1 MTSVFRSQLSKLVA
15 TLTSTEPH
23 YIKCIKPNSSKSA
36 TTANDEL
43 VLEQLRYSGV
53 LEVVRIRRE
62 GFPIRLSFKE
72 FHKRF
77 EILCFK
83 DDFPAFRKA
92 TPADNEAAATFICE
106 KCLDPD
112 DFAHGKTKVF
122 MRNGIQEKLLSLV
135 QNVFKAMAVKI
146 QARLRTKK
154 EVANFRVVKKST
166 VKMQLVIRM
175 IQAKVK
181 FQKQKKIA
189 IRTQALVRCRQN
201 RTLYQKKRQSAQKI
215 AAVVRGHQASEGF
228 KQTKASIKLQAKLR
242 SQYAQKQL
250 KKAKKAQATI
260 GANIR
265 AKQGKKKYDETRE
278 VLIMLQSIERQRAA
292 RKSFKATKRSTLR
305 IQSIYRMVHAAV
317 IFKRQRKAAVMLEA
331 AQRRIQQ
338 SRIYRKQ
345 KEAALL
351 LHNAVRRFCAMA
363 KLEHLKMGLFSG
375 KKRRNNSV
383 VYLPQG
389 DYIKAREDAMLMN
402 WLKEGNDKEDE
413 DPEIVF
419 ADSVQKFNRKGKR
432 QERHVIL
439 TKKYC
444 YFMDKNKTKSCYCL
458 ADYDV
463 TGSSLST
470 MADDFVVL
478 HLKGERDLLLT
489 CEHKTEMIMI
499 MAKVVRETL
508 KEDFPITCSDSF
520 TFQTYGG
527 GFSRSNE
534 LKDVNVKFY
543 EDDDVSEAEKWSL
556 AISDGGSNFAVSVA
570 PALGSEAL
578 HPLGVPRAA
587 KFQVNVGGRKKTNA
601 PPMDKSK
608 SKKGGGLL
616 SGLSSKVIG
625 MGRSTSKSLS
635 RARSSISGKSTGT
648 KTTEEEDRDSS
659 DDEMVSGVNTFRG
672 ESALAK

>member
-1 MTSVFRSQLSKLVA
+1 
-15 TLTSTEPH
+15 
-23 YIKCIKPNSSKSA
+23 
-36 TTANDEL
+36 
-43 VLEQLRYSGV
+43 
-53 LEVVRIRRE
+53 
-62 GFPIRLSFKE
+62 
-72 FHKRF
+72 
-77 EILCFK
+77 
-83 DDFPAFRKA
+83 
-92 TPADNEAAATFICE
+92 
-106 KCLDPD
+106 
-112 DFAHGKTKVF
+112 

-135 QNVFKAMAVKI
+135 QNVFKVMAVKI

-154 EVANFRVVKKST
+154 EVANFKVVKKST

-181 FQKQKKIA
+181 FQKQKATA
-189 IRTQALVRCRQN
+189 IRTQALVRCHQQS
-201 RTLYQKKRQSAQKI
+201 TLYQKKRLSAQKI

-228 KQTKASIKLQAKLR
+228 KQTKASIKLQSKLR
-242 SQYAQKQL
+242 SQYAQKKL
-250 KKAKKAQATI
+250 MKAKKAQATI

-278 VLIMLQSIERQRAA
+278 VLIMLQNAERMRAA
-292 RKSFKATKRSTLR
+292 RKSFKATKSSALKL
-305 IQSIYRMVHAAV
+305 QSVYRMIHATV
-317 IFKRQRKAAVMLEA
+317 RFKRQRKAAVMLEA
-331 AQRRIQQ
+331 AQRRIHL
-338 SRIYRKQ
+338 SRVYRRQ

-351 LHNAVRRFCAMA
+351 LHNVVRRFCAMA

-419 ADSVQKFNRKGKR
+419 ADSVQKFNRKGKK
-432 QERHVIL
+432 QKRHVIL
-439 TKKYC
+439 TKRYC

-458 ADYDV
+458 AEHAI

-470 MADDFVVL
+470 MADDFIVL
-478 HLKGERDLLLT
+478 HIEGERDLLMT

-527 GFSRSNE
+527 GFSRSNV
-534 LKDVNVKFY
+534 LKEVNVKFY
-543 EDDDVSEAEKWSL
+543 EDEEVTEAEKWRL
-556 AISDGGSNFAVSVA
+556 AVSNGGSDFTVVVA
-570 PALGSEAL
+570 PALVSEAM

-587 KFQVNVGGRKKTNA
+587 KFQVNVGGRKKTHA
-601 PPMDKSK
+601 PPLENQK
-608 SKKGGGLL
+608 SKKGIL
-616 SGLSSKVIG
+616 SNLSSKVIG
-625 MGRSTSKSLS
+625 MSRSTSKSLG
-635 RARSSISGKSTGT
+635 RARSSFSGKSTGT
-648 KTTEEEDRDSS
+648 KTTEEEEEDDDSE
-659 DDEMVSGVNTFRG
+659 DEVVSGVNTFRG
-672 ESALAK
+672 ENVFLK